1 MNKKQFLLGLLLVC
15 VFACKDATKKSD
27 EHQSPKNESA
37 IEQTDDE
44 ANFSSLLNKD
54 EVVKNIQGKWKESEY
69 PYRMMEIS
77 GQEVKFTE
85 EGVVEPPTFKAFE
98 ISNKCPFQVNNIK
111 EVDKNTII
119 LSLTE
124 EQRCEKL
131 KIENETLIL
140 SGYSTNT
147 EADYKIVYKKME

>member
-1 MNKKQFLLGLLLVC
+1 MNKKRFLLGLLVVFL
-15 VFACKDATKKSD
+15 FACKDASKQPED
-27 EHQSPKNESA
+27 HQSPKNESV

-44 ANFSSLLNKD
+44 ANLSSPLNKD
-54 EVVKNIQGKWKESEY
+54 EVIKNIQGKWKESEY

-85 EGVVEPPTFKAFE
+85 EGVVESPTFKAFE
-98 ISNKCPFQVNNIK
+98 ISNKCPFEVNNIK
-111 EVDKNTII
+111 EVDKSMII
-119 LSLTE
+119 LSIAE

-140 SGYSTNT
+140 SGYSTHT
-147 EADYKIVYKKME
+147 EADYEIVYKKME

>member
-1 MNKKQFLLGLLLVC
+1 M
-15 VFACKDATKKSD
+15 
-27 EHQSPKNESA
+27 
-37 IEQTDDE
+37 
-44 ANFSSLLNKD
+44 
-54 EVVKNIQGKWKESEY
+54 VKNIQGKWKESEY

-85 EGVVEPPTFKAFE
+85 EGVMEPPAFKAFE

>member
-1 MNKKQFLLGLLLVC
+1 
-15 VFACKDATKKSD
+15 
-27 EHQSPKNESA
+27 
-37 IEQTDDE
+37 
-44 ANFSSLLNKD
+44 
-54 EVVKNIQGKWKESEY
+54 
-69 PYRMMEIS
+69 
-77 GQEVKFTE
+77 
-85 EGVVEPPTFKAFE
+85 
-98 ISNKCPFQVNNIK
+98 VNNIK